1 MTKKIILVGCGNIGS
16 RHLQGLVKLPYPLDI
31 VIIDPNQNSQ
41 KLAKSR
47 LDEIN
52 FEKSH
57 ISFTW
62 TESISDLD
70 SSDLVILAT
79 PSPKRVELIKQLLE
93 SGNKRFLVEKM
104 VCQSEDEYDKLLS
117 MAKTY
122 NSLLWVNAPRRTF
135 ESYQELRK
143 KIQGSKLSHIVVNAG
158 NMGLGSNA
166 IHFIDL
172 FSWFTND
179 NQIILDGDYL
189 FEKIFPNQRGE
200 EFMEFAGTIL
210 GHNKNGSMILLN
222 FLPVNNHPLTVSFFG
237 KDLTLI
243 VDETNKKIYDLK
255 NLKSELFFHTEF
267 QSTLTTQI
275 VDDIL
280 TKDDCKLPSLED
292 SFIAHKELFRIFNKH
307 IQKLTNERRLLC
319 PIT

>member
-1 MTKKIILVGCGNIGS
+1 MKKITLVGCGNIGS
-16 RHLQGLVKLPYPLDI
+16 RHLQGLVKVQYPLDI
-31 VIIDPNQNSQ
+31 TIIDPNKNSQ
-41 KLAKSR
+41 SLAKSR
-47 LDEIN
+47 LEEVHFD
-52 FEKSH
+52 KSK
-57 ISFTW
+57 FNLVW
-62 TESISDLD
+62 GESTSDSD

-79 PSPKRVELIKQLLE
+79 PSPKRVDLVKSLLE
-93 SGNKRFLVEKM
+93 SGNRRFLVEKM
-104 VCQSEDEYDKLLS
+104 VCQSEDEYSKLLS

-122 NSLLWVNAPRRTF
+122 NALFWVNATRRTF

-200 EFMEFAGTIL
+200 EFMEFAGTII
-210 GHNKNGSMILLN
+210 GHNKNGLMLLLN
-222 FLPVNNHPLTVSFFG
+222 FLPVNNYPLTVSFFG

-243 VDETNKKIYDLK
+243 VDETNEKIYDLK

-275 VDDIL
+275 ADDIL